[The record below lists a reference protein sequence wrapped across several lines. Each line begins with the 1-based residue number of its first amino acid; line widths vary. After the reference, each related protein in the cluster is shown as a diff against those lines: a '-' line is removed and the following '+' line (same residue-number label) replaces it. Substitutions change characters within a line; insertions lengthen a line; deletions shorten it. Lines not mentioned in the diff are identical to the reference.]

1 MISWISSKR
10 KFFISERLLNHL
22 LCQTNCQKI
31 IQLSFINA
39 DNPPIFP
46 MIYPCLLNANILN
59 TEYMNPACCIVL
71 YVPEDYWE
79 NLMSSERL
87 HSNSRDVSS
96 RPPTDRRGRHL
107 TPHTSHSHQLPSYK
121 ILLIAL
127 HTNLRLLLANMYF
140 VGISNIL
147 TFHIIITTNVPNQY
161 IGNFYICQDLQSME
175 SNLKILLG
183 EREERDMIP
192 P

>member
-1 MISWISSKR
+1 
-10 KFFISERLLNHL
+10 
-22 LCQTNCQKI
+22 
-31 IQLSFINA
+31 
-39 DNPPIFP
+39 
-46 MIYPCLLNANILN
+46 
-59 TEYMNPACCIVL
+59 
-71 YVPEDYWE
+71 
-79 NLMSSERL
+79 MSSERL

-147 TFHIIITTNVPNQY
+147 TFNIIITTNIFTPLPTCGVASKCSGAETWGLGKPGGGLPTNPGY
-161 IGNFYICQDLQSME
+161 KSAFCQEPLISQTRSLPHE
-175 SNLKILLG
+175 GIQLSS
-183 EREERDMIP
+183 
-192 P
+192 

>member
-1 MISWISSKR
+1 
-10 KFFISERLLNHL
+10 
-22 LCQTNCQKI
+22 
-31 IQLSFINA
+31 
-39 DNPPIFP
+39 
-46 MIYPCLLNANILN
+46 
-59 TEYMNPACCIVL
+59 
-71 YVPEDYWE
+71 
-79 NLMSSERL
+79 MSSERL

-147 TFHIIITTNVPNQY
+147 TFNIIITTNVLNQY

-175 SNLKILLG
+175 SNLKILLA
-183 EREERDMIP
+183 EREKRDMIP